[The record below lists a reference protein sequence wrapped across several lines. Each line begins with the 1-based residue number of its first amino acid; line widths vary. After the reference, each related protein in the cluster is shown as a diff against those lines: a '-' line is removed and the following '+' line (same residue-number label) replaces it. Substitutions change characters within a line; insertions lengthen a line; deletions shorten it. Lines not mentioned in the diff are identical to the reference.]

1 MTTPNPTRRTTYCKS
16 VGQPFRAPARVSCGL
31 GGLGMDSWPLST
43 TIVYVGAVR
52 ARLYGLLIKAVPSSI
67 RGPK

>member
-31 GGLGMDSWPLST
+31 GGLGMDYLAIIHDYQCMWAL
-43 TIVYVGAVR
+43 
-52 ARLYGLLIKAVPSSI
+52 LGLGFTVC
-67 RGPK
+67 